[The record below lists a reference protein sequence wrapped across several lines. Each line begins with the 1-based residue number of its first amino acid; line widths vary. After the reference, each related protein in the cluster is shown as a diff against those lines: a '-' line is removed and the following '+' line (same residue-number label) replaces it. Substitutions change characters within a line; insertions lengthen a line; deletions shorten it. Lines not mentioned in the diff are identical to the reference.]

1 MSFDVALRPMIL
13 TPRLR
18 TQARQ
23 EALRSTNPAD
33 QAMSAPDEK
42 GPKGLFDALDVW
54 SPLNRR
60 SSRRREDTRR

>member
-18 TQARQ
+18 TLARQ
-23 EALRSTNPAD
+23 EPQRSTNPAD
-33 QAMSAPDEK
+33 QAMRAPDEK

-54 SPLNRR
+54 SPLSRPGT
-60 SSRRREDTRR
+60 RRREDTRR